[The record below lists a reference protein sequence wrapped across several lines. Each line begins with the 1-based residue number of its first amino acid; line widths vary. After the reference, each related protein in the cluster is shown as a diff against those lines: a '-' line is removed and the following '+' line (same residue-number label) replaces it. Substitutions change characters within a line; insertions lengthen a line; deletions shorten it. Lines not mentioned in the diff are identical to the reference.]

1 MGTSEHSDATEQ
13 RFDAADAAP
22 VLLDT
27 HGVVSGWSGGG
38 ERLLGYAAAEVVGR
52 KVVELLMPED
62 AARVPALAEQCRRGG
77 GWSGILTAKHR
88 NGHPVPLM
96 VRVVEAQLCP
106 DPERWIALVTDLARA
121 PGWEMSRSVLEQM
134 ATRSPLGIAIV
145 DTDLRYV
152 WSNDALAQFG
162 GGPPQDRIGRRLAD
176 IQPGLDSER
185 LEAKMRQVLETGE
198 AVVGYEQ
205 VGRVQSA
212 PHRQCCHAMSF
223 TRLNDGNGYPLGVYY
238 TAMDITDRYLA
249 RQRLALLDRAGEHIG
264 RSLDVVRTAQEL
276 ADVAVP
282 GLADFVAVDLLES
295 VLAGA
300 EPTPGPPSDSAM
312 VTLRRAGHGSV
323 RDGVPE
329 TVIRI
334 GETARYRPESPPVRV
349 LTSGESWHEEQLDP
363 QAEDWVATAPGHP
376 AATLVGLGLHSMMIV
391 PIRSR
396 GITMGVTSFFRRDRP
411 DPFDAQDLAL
421 AEEFVARAAICVDN
435 ARRYTRERDA
445 ALVLQRSLL
454 PSHLPEQDAVD
465 VTACYRPADE
475 LTGLG
480 GDWFDVI
487 PLSGARVALVVG
499 DVPGHGIDGAAAMG
513 RLRTAVQTLAD
524 LDLPPEE
531 VLAHLDDLVSRG
543 AREED
548 ARSAIQAVGSS
559 CLYVVYDPVSGQCAM
574 ASSAHPPPALV
585 TPDGTVSFP
594 DLPIGPA
601 LGTGG
606 LPFEAAEFCL
616 AEGTVLALH
625 TDGLLAVDPREP
637 GREPELDAGRE
648 RLRNALELRD
658 PSLDGRC
665 VAVVDALVPARPN
678 DDVALLMA
686 RTHRLGAGQV
696 ASWDLESDPA
706 VVAEAR
712 KKVTRQLSEW
722 GLDELAY
729 TTELVVSE
737 LVTNAIRYASGP
749 IRLRLIVERA
759 LICEVSDAGASAPHL
774 RHPRTTDEG
783 GRGLFLVSQFSQ
795 RWGARYT
802 LDGKVIWAEQ
812 SLTEQTDEPLSDTD
826 EPAAGTDGPPPET
839 TR

>member
-13 RFDAADAAP
+13 RSDVADAAP

-27 HGVVSGWSGGG
+27 HGVVSGWSGGAG
-38 ERLLGYAAAEVVGR
+38 RLLGYAAAEVVGR
-52 KVVELLMPED
+52 KVAELLLPAD
-62 AARVPALAEQCRRGG
+62 AARVPALSERCRRGG
-77 GWSGILTAKHR
+77 GWSGILTARHR
-88 NGHPVPLM
+88 DGHSVTLM
-96 VRVVEAQLCP
+96 VRVVEAQLSP
-106 DPERWIALVTDLARA
+106 GSERWIALVTDLTGA
-121 PGWEMSRSVLEQM
+121 PGWNMSRSVLEQM

-152 WSNDALAQFG
+152 WSNEALEQFG
-162 GGPPQDRIGRRLAD
+162 GGPAQDRIGRRLAD

-185 LEAKMRQVLETGE
+185 LEEKMREVLETGE
-198 AVVGYEQ
+198 AIVSYEQ
-205 VGRVQSA
+205 VGRVQSE
-212 PHRQCCHAMSF
+212 PHRQVAHAMSF
-223 TRLNDGNGYPLGVYY
+223 SRLNDDDGHPLGVYY

-264 RSLDVVRTAQEL
+264 RSLNVLQTGQEL

-282 GLADFVAVDLLES
+282 GIADFVAVDLLES
-295 VLAGA
+295 VLEGA
-300 EPTPGPPSDSAM
+300 EPTPGPPSESEM
-312 VTLRRAGHGSV
+312 VMLRRAGHRSV

-329 TVIRI
+329 TVVRI
-334 GETARYRPESPPVRV
+334 GETVRYHADSPPVRV
-349 LTSGESWHEEQLDP
+349 LTSGESWHEERVGP
-363 QAEDWVATAPGHP
+363 RAEDWAAAHTGRPATS
-376 AATLVGLGLHSMMIV
+376 LMELGLHSMMIV

-411 DPFDAQDLAL
+411 DPFDADDLAL

-454 PSHLPEQDAVD
+454 PSHLPEQNAVD

-543 AREED
+543 GREED
-548 ARSAIQAVGSS
+548 ALSAVQAVGSS

-585 TPDGTVSFP
+585 TPDGAVSFP
-594 DLPIGPA
+594 DLPVGPA

-606 LPFEAAEFCL
+606 LPFEAAEFSL

-637 GREPELDAGRE
+637 GREPGLDAGRE
-648 RLRNALELRD
+648 RLRNALELRG
-658 PSLDGRC
+658 PSLEGRC
-665 VAVVDALVPARPN
+665 VAVVDALVPARQI

-802 LDGKVIWAEQ
+802 LDGKIIWAEQ
-812 SLTEQTDEPLSDTD
+812 SLTDEPDT
-826 EPAAGTDGPPPET
+826 GTATDAPPPET

>member
-1 MGTSEHSDATEQ
+1 MGTSEQSDATEQ
-13 RFDAADAAP
+13 RFDVADAAP

-27 HGVVSGWSGGG
+27 HGVVSGWSGGAG
-38 ERLLGYAAAEVVGR
+38 RLLGYAAAEVVGR
-52 KVVELLMPED
+52 KVAELMLPAD
-62 AARVPALAEQCRRGG
+62 AARVRTLSERCRRAG
-77 GWSGILTAKHR
+77 GWSGILTARHR
-88 NGHPVPLM
+88 DGHSVTLM
-96 VRVVEAQLCP
+96 VRVVEAQLSP
-106 DPERWIALVTDLARA
+106 GPERWIALVTDLTGA
-121 PGWEMSRSVLEQM
+121 PGWDMSRSVLEQM
-134 ATRSPLGIAIV
+134 ATRSSLGIAIV

-152 WSNDALAQFG
+152 WSNEALARFG
-162 GGPPQDRIGRRLAD
+162 GGPAQDRIGLRLAD
-176 IQPGLDSER
+176 IQPGLDSEQ
-185 LEAKMRQVLETGE
+185 LEAKMREVLETGE
-198 AVVGYEQ
+198 AVVDYEH
-205 VGRVQSA
+205 VGRVRSA
-212 PHRQCCHAMSF
+212 PHRQIAHTMSF
-223 TRLNDGNGYPLGVYY
+223 SRLNDDNGHPLGVYY

-249 RQRLALLDRAGEHIG
+249 RQQLALLDRAGEHIG
-264 RSLDVVRTAQEL
+264 RSLNVLQTGQEL

-295 VLAGA
+295 VLEGA
-300 EPTPGPPSDSAM
+300 EPTPGPPGDSEVVM
-312 VTLRRAGHGSV
+312 VRRAGHRSV

-329 TVIRI
+329 TVVHI
-334 GETARYRPESPPVRV
+334 GETVRYHADSPPARV
-349 LTSGESWHEEQLDP
+349 LTSGESWHEEQVGP
-363 QAEDWVATAPGHP
+363 RAEDWTATGPGRP
-376 AATLVGLGLHSMMIV
+376 AASLMEFGLHSMMIV

-396 GITMGVTSFFRRDRP
+396 GITMGITSFFRRDRP
-411 DPFDAQDLAL
+411 DPFDADDLAL
-421 AEEFVARAAICVDN
+421 AEELVGRAAICVDN

-454 PSHLPEQDAVD
+454 PSHLPEQNAVD

-543 AREED
+543 AREDD

-594 DLPIGPA
+594 DLPAGPA

-606 LPFEAAEFCL
+606 LPFEAAEFSL

-637 GREPELDAGRE
+637 GREPGLDAGRE
-648 RLRNALELRD
+648 RLRDVLELRD
-658 PSLDGRC
+658 LSFDGLC
-665 VAVVDALVPARPN
+665 VAVVDALVPSRPN

-812 SLTEQTDEPLSDTD
+812 SLTEHTDEPVSDTD
-826 EPAAGTDGPPPET
+826 EPAAGTDGPAPET

>member
-27 HGVVSGWSGGG
+27 HGVVSSWSGGG
-38 ERLLGYAAAEVVGR
+38 ARLLGYAAAEVVGR
-52 KVVELLMPED
+52 KVAEFLMPED
-62 AARVPALAEQCRRGG
+62 VARVPALAEQCRRDG

-88 NGHPVPLM
+88 DGHPVPLM

-162 GGPPQDRIGRRLAD
+162 GGPAEERLGRRLAD
-176 IQPGLDSER
+176 IQPGLDSEQ
-185 LEAKMRQVLETGE
+185 LETKMREVLETGE

-223 TRLNDGNGYPLGVYY
+223 TRLDDANGYPLGVYY

-249 RQRLALLDRAGEHIG
+249 RARLALLDRAGEHIG
-264 RSLDVVRTAQEL
+264 RSLDVVQTAQEL
-276 ADVAVP
+276 AEVAVP
-282 GLADFVAVDLLES
+282 GLADFVSVDLLES
-295 VLAGA
+295 VLEGA
-300 EPTPGPPSDSAM
+300 EPTAGPPSDSEM
-312 VTLRRAGHGSV
+312 VTLRRAGHRSV
-323 RDGVPE
+323 RAGVPE
-329 TVIRI
+329 TLVRI
-334 GETARYRPESPPVRV
+334 GETARYRAESPPVRV
-349 LTSGESWHEEQLDP
+349 LTSGESWYAEQVDP
-363 QAEDWVATAPGHP
+363 RDEDWTATDPGRP
-376 AATLVGLGLHSMMIV
+376 GVSLVELGLHSMMIV

-411 DPFDAQDLAL
+411 DPFDAEDLAL

-465 VTACYRPADE
+465 VAACYRPADE

-531 VLAHLDDLVSRG
+531 VLAHLDDLVSRV

-559 CLYVVYDPVSGQCAM
+559 CLYVVYDPVSGQCTM

-585 TPDGTVSFP
+585 TPDGAVSFP
-594 DLPIGPA
+594 DLPVGPA

-606 LPFEAAEFCL
+606 LPFEAAEFSL

-625 TDGLLAVDPREP
+625 TDGLLAVAPREP
-637 GREPELDAGRE
+637 GREPDLDAGRE
-648 RLRNALELRD
+648 RLRDVLKLRD
-658 PSLDGRC
+658 PSLDGLC

-678 DDVALLMA
+678 DDVALLLA

-712 KKVTRQLSEW
+712 KKVTRQLSDWE
-722 GLDELAY
+722 LDELAF

-802 LDGKVIWAEQ
+802 LDGKIIWAEQ
-812 SLTEQTDEPLSDTD
+812 SLTEETD
-826 EPAAGTDGPPPET
+826 EPADVADEPPPAT

>member
-1 MGTSEHSDATEQ
+1 
-13 RFDAADAAP
+13 
-22 VLLDT
+22 
-27 HGVVSGWSGGG
+27 
-38 ERLLGYAAAEVVGR
+38 
-52 KVVELLMPED
+52 
-62 AARVPALAEQCRRGG
+62 
-77 GWSGILTAKHR
+77 
-88 NGHPVPLM
+88 
-96 VRVVEAQLCP
+96 
-106 DPERWIALVTDLARA
+106 
-121 PGWEMSRSVLEQM
+121 
-134 ATRSPLGIAIV
+134 
-145 DTDLRYV
+145 
-152 WSNDALAQFG
+152 
-162 GGPPQDRIGRRLAD
+162 
-176 IQPGLDSER
+176 
-185 LEAKMRQVLETGE
+185 
-198 AVVGYEQ
+198 
-205 VGRVQSA
+205 
-212 PHRQCCHAMSF
+212 
-223 TRLNDGNGYPLGVYY
+223 
-238 TAMDITDRYLA
+238 
-249 RQRLALLDRAGEHIG
+249 
-264 RSLDVVRTAQEL
+264 
-276 ADVAVP
+276 
-282 GLADFVAVDLLES
+282 
-295 VLAGA
+295 
-300 EPTPGPPSDSAM
+300 
-312 VTLRRAGHGSV
+312 
-323 RDGVPE
+323 
-329 TVIRI
+329 
-334 GETARYRPESPPVRV
+334 
-349 LTSGESWHEEQLDP
+349 
-363 QAEDWVATAPGHP
+363 
-376 AATLVGLGLHSMMIV
+376 MMIV

-411 DPFDAQDLAL
+411 DPFDAEDLAL
-421 AEEFVARAAICVDN
+421 AEEFVSRAAICVDN

-454 PSHLPEQDAVD
+454 PSHLPEQNAVD

-585 TPDGTVSFP
+585 TPDGTASFP

-648 RLRNALELRD
+648 RLRTALELRD

-722 GLDELAY
+722 ELDELAY

-812 SLTEQTDEPLSDTD
+812 SLTEQTDEP
-826 EPAAGTDGPPPET
+826 AAGTDGPPPET

>member
-13 RFDAADAAP
+13 RFDAEDAAP

-52 KVVELLMPED
+52 KVAELLMPED

-88 NGHPVPLM
+88 DGHPVPLM

-145 DTDLRYV
+145 GTDLRYV

-162 GGPPQDRIGRRLAD
+162 GGPAAERLGRRLAD

-185 LEAKMRQVLETGE
+185 LEEKMRQVLETGE
-198 AVVGYEQ
+198 AVVYEH

-212 PHRQCCHAMSF
+212 PHRQIAHAMSF
-223 TRLNDGNGYPLGVYY
+223 TRLNDENGYPLGVYY

-264 RSLDVVRTAQEL
+264 RSLDVVQTAQEL

-295 VLAGA
+295 VLEGA
-300 EPTPGPPSDSAM
+300 EPTAGPPSDSEM
-312 VTLRRAGHGSV
+312 VTLRRAGHRSV

-329 TVIRI
+329 TRVRI
-334 GETARYRPESPPVRV
+334 GETSRYRAESPPVRV
-349 LTSGESWHEEQLDP
+349 LTSGLSWYAEQVDP
-363 QAEDWVATAPGHP
+363 RDEVWTDPGRP
-376 AATLVGLGLHSMMIV
+376 AASLIELGLHSMMIV

-421 AEEFVARAAICVDN
+421 AEELVARAAICVDN

-454 PSHLPEQDAVD
+454 PSHLPQQDAVD

-616 AEGTVLALH
+616 AESTVLALH

-648 RLRNALELRD
+648 RLRTALELRD

-722 GLDELAY
+722 ELDELAY

-812 SLTEQTDEPLSDTD
+812 SLTEQTDEP
-826 EPAAGTDGPPPET
+826 AAGTDGPPPET